1 MEFNGWEK
9 LSLVDFDGNL
19 TTTIFSSGCPFRC
32 PFCHNADLV
41 LHPNALPVIP
51 FEEILAYLKK
61 RRGILEGVCISGGE
75 PTIGGND
82 LLVKMSLIKEL
93 GYKIKLDSNGCNPSL
108 LKEAVSKGLVD
119 FIAMDIKNTK
129 AKYPQTIGL
138 KNFDLALIE
147 ESVAFLLSN
156 QIPYEFRTTLI
167 DEFHTEEDI
176 LEIKQWIKGANRY
189 FLQCYIDS
197 ENCIEHGFHPV
208 SFEKAKHFVAL
219 LENSFGKV
227 ALRGYEDPN
236 EAK

>member
-1 MEFNGWEK
+1 MIKCKKLAKGWSFMAK
-9 LSLVDFDGNL
+9 
-19 TTTIFSSGCPFRC
+19 TTIYDVAGAAKVSLATVSRVMNNPEKVNKETR
-32 PFCHNADLV
+32 DKV
-41 LHPNALPVIP
+41 LRI
-51 FEEILAYLKK
+51 
-61 RRGILEGVCISGGE
+61 
-75 PTIGGND
+75 
-82 LLVKMSLIKEL
+82 IKEL
-93 GYKIKLDSNGCNPSL
+93 GYKIKLDSNGCNSSL
-108 LKEAVSKGLVD
+108 IKEAVSKGLVD
-119 FIAMDIKNTK
+119 FIAMDIKNSK

-138 KNFDLALIE
+138 KNFDLAPIE
-147 ESVAFLLSN
+147 ESVSFLLSN
-156 QIPYEFRTTLI
+156 RIPYEFRTTLI

-227 ALRGYEDPN
+227 ALRGYEDPH